1 MQVQAA
7 SVRGGDGGWGGGGR
21 RVAEEKRFLFYF
33 VIKVWEKKAQN
44 NNKKKSPNNCPDGSI
59 SCAGREQKPTMLN
72 THIRE
77 SAVASF
83 SPEHI

>member
-7 SVRGGDGGWGGGGR
+7 SVRDGVGGGVR
-21 RVAEEKRFLFYF
+21 EKRFLFYF
-33 VIKVWEKKAQN
+33 VIKVWEKKAP
-44 NNKKKSPNNCPDGSI
+44 KKNPNNCPDGSI

>member
-7 SVRGGDGGWGGGGR
+7 SVRDGGWGAGGGGGLR
-21 RVAEEKRFLFYF
+21 EKRFLFYF
-33 VIKVWEKKAQN
+33 VIKVWEKKKAQ
-44 NNKKKSPNNCPDGSI
+44 NNKKKKNPNNCPDGSI

>member
-1 MQVQAA
+1 MF
-7 SVRGGDGGWGGGGR
+7 GIGGGR
-21 RVAEEKRFLFYF
+21 RVEGEALSVLFRH
-33 VIKVWEKKAQN
+33 KSLGEKKAQN
-44 NNKKKSPNNCPDGSI
+44 NKKKKPNNCPDGSI